1 MNTMTEQDLQ
11 AQLERLERLLEERAV
26 ERFIAHEARLADEAR
41 YKEWEALWSDDALY
55 WVPANRDDADPT
67 RHISYIHDNRQR
79 IASRIGQLLTGT
91 RHAQTPPSRIHRVL
105 STPEC
110 SFNADGSVAA
120 TATFMLMEIRNDEQR
135 LWSGRV
141 EYLLEREDGGFR
153 MRRKKVL
160 LTDNAV
166 PIRALPFLI

>member
-1 MNTMTEQDLQ
+1 MSTVGDKQSLE
-11 AQLERLERLLEERAV
+11 AQLQGLLEERAV
-26 ERFIAHEARLADEAR
+26 ARFIAHEARLADEAR
-41 YKEWEALWSDDALY
+41 YQEWENLWSDDALY

-67 RHISYIHDNRQR
+67 RHVSYIHDNRQR
-79 IASRIGQLLTGT
+79 IASRIGQLLTGA
-91 RHAQTPPSRIHRVL
+91 RHAQTPPSRMHRVL
-105 STPEC
+105 SAPEC
-110 SFNADGSVAA
+110 SFNADGSVGAS
-120 TATFMLMEIRNDEQR
+120 ATFMLMEVRNAEQR

-141 EYLLEREDGGFR
+141 EYLLERKEEGFR